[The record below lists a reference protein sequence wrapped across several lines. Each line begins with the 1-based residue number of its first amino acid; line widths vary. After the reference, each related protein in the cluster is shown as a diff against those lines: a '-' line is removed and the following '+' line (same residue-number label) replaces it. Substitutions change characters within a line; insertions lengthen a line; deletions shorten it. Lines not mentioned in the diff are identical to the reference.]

1 MQRGKPLNE
10 CRGRVARHF
19 EPTCRAAQYRLRD
32 LLDTLPAS
40 VTTLYQR
47 LRKHAPEKTGAYHLV
62 RAQPDGTQRGGTHPM
77 IAIDLKALRQTL
89 QLTQAALGLRVGVHA
104 CTVSRWERG
113 IHRPRPSHATRLQ
126 ELADNTPPHADHRPP
141 PSPRPHSKK
150 RPKNRPTAAQKRQ
163 APRRPEAQEPRRPE
177 APARRR
183 PGNPAP
189 VPLARGE
196 RFALYQGEFEDVL
209 PTLTAGSFDA
219 LITDVPYCSGGLHWN
234 TRCKLPSRKYQTHGL
249 QIRREDFDG
258 DQRDQLSFMQWTAD
272 ALRRCKR
279 LLRPGGVFC
288 LFIDDRQLS
297 ALQLAVQMAGLITR
311 GIVPWDKGQGAR
323 PQLGQFR
330 KQCEFIVWGSKG
342 ALPTGRGVGVLP
354 GFISEPVR
362 PRDKHHLT
370 GKPTAVMRFL
380 ARFVTPGGLILDPCA
395 GSGSTG
401 IGALLEGRRFVGIEQ
416 DAHYAQVA
424 AKRLR
429 ETEEGREGVG
439 AGQSG
444 REGARG

>member
-1 MQRGKPLNE
+1 
-10 CRGRVARHF
+10 
-19 EPTCRAAQYRLRD
+19 
-32 LLDTLPAS
+32 
-40 VTTLYQR
+40 
-47 LRKHAPEKTGAYHLV
+47 
-62 RAQPDGTQRGGTHPM
+62 M
-77 IAIDLKALRQTL
+77 IAIDLKALRQAL

-113 IHRPRPSHATRLQ
+113 IHRPRPIHATRLQ
-126 ELADNTPPHADHRPP
+126 ELADSPPPHAAQRPP
-141 PSPRPHSKK
+141 PSPRRRH
-150 RPKNRPTAAQKRQ
+150 KNRPKERHSAALQRQ
-163 APRRPEAQEPRRPE
+163 APRRSPEGPAPRSPE
-177 APARRR
+177 APQRPARRS
-183 PGNPAP
+183 PSDPAQ
-189 VPLARGE
+189 VPIAHGE
-196 RFALYQGEFEDVL
+196 RFDLYHGEFEDVL
-209 PTLTAGSFDA
+209 PTLTPGSFDA

-234 TRCKLPSRKYQTHGL
+234 TRCKLPSRKYQRHGL

-272 ALRRCKR
+272 ALRRCKS
-279 LLRPGGVFC
+279 LLRPGAVFC

-311 GIVPWDKGQGAR
+311 GIIPWDKGQGAR
-323 PQLGQFR
+323 PVLGQFR

-362 PRDKHHLT
+362 PRDKHHMT

-401 IGALLEGRRFVGIEQ
+401 VGALLEGRRFVGIEQ
-416 DAHYAQVA
+416 DGHYAQVA
-424 AKRLR
+424 ARRLR
-429 ETEEGREGVG
+429 DTAEGREGMG
-439 AGQSG
+439 GDDG
-444 REGARG
+444 HREREGV